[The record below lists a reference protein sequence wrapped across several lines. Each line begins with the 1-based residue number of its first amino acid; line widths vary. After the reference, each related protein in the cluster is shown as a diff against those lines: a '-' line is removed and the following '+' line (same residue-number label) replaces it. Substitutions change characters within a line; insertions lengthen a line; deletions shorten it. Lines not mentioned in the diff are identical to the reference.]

1 MKKPAVTFQ
10 QMGLI
15 CEAGIPVVSLETN
28 SRFGIL
34 AVPVPLVQ
42 LVVRILLVRHLLSS
56 PRTCQIA
63 PLFHLDRA
71 IAALFHYP
79 EFPFCVAI
87 RPRPK
92 SVEPLPRVALFL
104 MNELRSSSL
113 IQEEPRTNRRLCVIF
128 PTSYTVFVPL
138 CVTKSVLNNVHR
150 SYTQTLTLRAL
161 SEKLLYTDLPIMC
174 VKVEHKYS
182 CGHSE
187 TQKAPCADSKAG
199 GCKGESKRT
208 VQHAGKCPTK
218 CRG

>member
-15 CEAGIPVVSLETN
+15 CEARIPVVSLETN

-34 AVPVPLVQ
+34 AVPVLLVQ

-71 IAALFHYP
+71 IAALFHFP

-113 IQEEPRTNRRLCVIF
+113 IQEEPRTNRRLCGF
-128 PTSYTVFVPL
+128 PDIVNHGIRAPMCHKECAEQRPQKLHPDAYTP
-138 CVTKSVLNNVHR
+138 S
-150 SYTQTLTLRAL
+150 TLR
-161 SEKLLYTDLPIMC
+161 
-174 VKVEHKYS
+174 
-182 CGHSE
+182 
-187 TQKAPCADSKAG
+187 KAAIYRLAHHVC
-199 GCKGESKRT
+199 
-208 VQHAGKCPTK
+208 
-218 CRG
+218 